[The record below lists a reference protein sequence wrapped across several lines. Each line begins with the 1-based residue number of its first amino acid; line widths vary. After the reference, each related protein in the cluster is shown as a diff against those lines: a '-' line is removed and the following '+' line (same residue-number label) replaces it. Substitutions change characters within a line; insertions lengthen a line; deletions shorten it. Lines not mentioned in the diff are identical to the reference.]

1 MATMFE
7 KVEKPF
13 LKHRRTQ
20 HMEFELRLGKKAPN
34 MFDTNIGKEKW
45 ERILKGL
52 QNYKHWE
59 DTKETRSTVYQT
71 GDYRVV
77 VDDESSEQDV
87 HKKKKLQVIDIPLK
101 DQPLDV
107 RVSMST
113 EEPSEIPED
122 LEFQKIR
129 ERKRYSFLRK
139 NLWIELTQWMG
150 QAEDLDDEN
159 EIQYQVELEIDD
171 VTKVTDDV
179 LMKNILHKAYN
190 VMELLV

>member
-1 MATMFE
+1 MFE

-13 LKHRRTQ
+13 LKHRRTP

-122 LEFQKIR
+122 MEFQKIR

-171 VTKVTDDV
+171 VNKVTDDV